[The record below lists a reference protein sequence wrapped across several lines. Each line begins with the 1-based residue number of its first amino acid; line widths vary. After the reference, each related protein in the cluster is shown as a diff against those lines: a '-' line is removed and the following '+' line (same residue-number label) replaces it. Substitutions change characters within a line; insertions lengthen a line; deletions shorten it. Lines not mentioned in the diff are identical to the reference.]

1 MPSSA
6 LIGDYVLDV
15 LNIFVRVVIFCL
27 GLFFV
32 ASAIRSAVRI
42 LVLPR
47 SAQDKIGRTVFRS
60 MRLLFNLRASKVTTY
75 EERDSI
81 MALYAPVSLLL
92 LPVVWL
98 AIVLLGYQL
107 IYWSLGVRGWIQAFR
122 VSGSSL
128 LTLGFAT
135 VDQLAISALAF
146 SEAAIGLIVV
156 ALLIAYLPTMYSAF
170 QRREA
175 AVTMLEVRAGS
186 PPSAV
191 EMIERFNRLGRMD
204 KLSET
209 WARWEE
215 WFVDIEETHTSLA
228 ALAFFRSP
236 QGHRSW
242 VTAAGAVLDAAALCQ
257 STLDLPPDPQASL
270 CIRAG
275 YLALRY
281 IGSFFEIE
289 YNDQP
294 QPTDPISIARF
305 EFDAVYDRLAQVG
318 LPLKPDR
325 DDAWKNFRGWR
336 INYDT
341 VLLALAALTM
351 APEAPWSSDR
361 SLRLLP
367 NRQKQWRTSPS
378 PGIPR
383 HSFTSGHNSSKLTE
397 QERFRSVDE
406 SRGSNRGNPKA

>member
-1 MPSSA
+1 MSE
-6 LIGDYVLDV
+6 L
-15 LNIFVRVVIFCL
+15 LNTLVRVLVFCL
-27 GLFFV
+27 GLWVV

-47 SAQDKIGRTVFRS
+47 SARDRIGQTVFRLS
-60 MRLLFNLRASKVTTY
+60 RKVFNLRASKVTTY
-75 EERDSI
+75 AERDSI

-98 AIVLLGYQL
+98 VIILFGYQL
-107 IYWSLGVRGWIQAFR
+107 IYWALGVRGWIQAFR

-128 LTLGFAT
+128 LTLGIAS
-135 VDQLAISALAF
+135 VDQLVLTALTF

-156 ALLIAYLPTMYSAF
+156 ALLIAYLPTMYGAF

-191 EMIERFNRLGRMD
+191 EMLERFHRLGRMD
-204 KLSET
+204 KLTET
-209 WARWEE
+209 WTRWEE

-242 VTAAGAVLDAAALCQ
+242 ITAAGAVLDAASLCQ

-281 IGSFFEIE
+281 IGSFFQIE

-294 QPTDPISIARF
+294 QRTDPISIARV
-305 EFDAVYDRLAQVG
+305 EFDAVYDRLATAG
-318 LPLKPDR
+318 LALKPDR
-325 DDAWKNFRGWR
+325 DDAWKNFYGWR

-341 VLLALAALTM
+341 VLLGLAALTM

-361 SLRLLP
+361 SLRVLP
-367 NRQKQWRTSPS
+367 RK
-378 PGIPR
+378 
-383 HSFTSGHNSSKLTE
+383 HK
-397 QERFRSVDE
+397 
-406 SRGSNRGNPKA
+406 